1 MQHNANSVYRE
12 WLTKRG
18 TLSGTHLGVHQLMDV
33 RRVGWR
39 RVWGGAIVP
48 KDDWTH
54 EISDFFEDHKFN
66 LLTKTDG
73 HKIGTSQSLWAAL
86 LRSLSCRY
94 QLNDVHSHCECP
106 STDCMWSQTTFN
118 SKNKFLIFWHRQLSS
133 AVYLYKS
140 SGFKEE
146 SYQEGCDWCW

>member
-73 HKIGTSQSLWAAL
+73 CKTGAS
-86 LRSLSCRY
+86 RSLSTALIRSPARWFL
-94 QLNDVHSHCECP
+94 LNDVHSHCECP

-118 SKNKFLIFWHRQLSS
+118 SKNKFLIFWHRQVSS
-133 AVYLYKS
+133 FVFLYQPA
-140 SGFKEE
+140 GFREE
-146 SYQEGCDWCW
+146 SNLEWCDRCW